1 MSVANSSDDADKNA
15 RSKAKPVLAERVYHM
30 LYARIS
36 NGDYAANSKLPPEVN
51 LSEEFGVSRPVLR
64 TALERLRAE
73 GLVYSRQGAGSYVR
87 APQGQALGF
96 AKVETIADIQR
107 CYEFRINLETEAAG
121 LAAQRRSDDN
131 LKSMEEALRLMDA
144 ATLSHQHREDADF
157 AFHLAVAAGA
167 RNHYFEASM
176 RALREHIAVGMKMHG
191 KSLMSDGPKGLQ
203 DVFKE
208 HSAIFTAIKA
218 HNVEAARTLMRD
230 HLVHSR
236 DRLFGGALLDLS
248 RS

>member
-1 MSVANSSDDADKNA
+1 MPVANSSDEEE
-15 RSKAKPVLAERVYHM
+15 RGQKPKGKPALAERIYHM

-36 NGDYAANSKLPPEVN
+36 NGDYPTNSKLPPELN

-64 TALERLRAE
+64 TALERLRSE

-87 APQGQALGF
+87 APNGQALGF

-107 CYEFRINLETEAAG
+107 CYEFRINLETEAAS
-121 LAAQRRSDDN
+121 LAAARRSDDN
-131 LKSMEEALRLMDA
+131 LHAMEKALRLMDA

-157 AFHLAVAAGA
+157 SFHLAVTAGA

-191 KSLMSDGPKGLQ
+191 KSLMSDGPKSLE

-208 HSAIFTAIKA
+208 HRSIFNAIKDRDS
-218 HNVEAARTLMRD
+218 EAAGKLMRD
-230 HLVHSR
+230 HLIHSR
-236 DRLFGGALLDLS
+236 DRLFGGAMLDLS

>member
-1 MSVANSSDDADKNA
+1 MSVANSSDDADRNT
-15 RSKAKPVLAERVYHM
+15 RSKAKPVLAERIYHM
-30 LYARIS
+30 LYARIV
-36 NGDYAANSKLPPEVN
+36 NGDYPSNSKLPPELN
-51 LSEEFGVSRPVLR
+51 LSEELGVSRPVLR
-64 TALERLRAE
+64 VALERLRSE

-96 AKVETIADIQR
+96 SKVETIADIQR

-121 LAAQRRSDDN
+121 LAAERRSEKD
-131 LKSMEEALRLMDA
+131 LTAMEEALRLMDA

-157 AFHLAVAAGA
+157 SFHLAVTAGA

-203 DVFKE
+203 DVFEE
-208 HSAIFTAIKA
+208 HAAIFSAIRDRDS
-218 HNVEAARTLMRD
+218 EAARKLMRN

-236 DRLFGGALLDLS
+236 ERLFGGALLDLGGS
-248 RS
+248 